1 MIEFK
6 NVYKTYPN
14 GFTALKDVN
23 LKIEQGEFVAIIGL
37 SGAGKST
44 ILRCINRMHD
54 ITKGTLT
61 VDGVDVNSLRGAE
74 LRRFRRK
81 VGMIFQSFN
90 LVSRSTA
97 IKNVLTADVPD
108 MSFFKVLFGIF
119 SKDQK
124 MRALESLDKV
134 GILDKAYTRCDQ
146 LSGGQQQRVALAR
159 TLNQNPKIILADEPV
174 ASLDPITARQVMQ
187 DLLCPHQQGIQH
199 LYSAQ
204 YPSYRPRA
212 PVLRP
217 RDRRACR
224 RDRLRRPRLHHHPGA
239 DRLCLQ
245 RHEGAR
251 AGQWGVSA
259 MENEVNTLVKLTWF
273 DKIFKPQ
280 VITLAN
286 GHTTIRRRSRAPL
299 ILLLLA
305 VAIVLSLRMTGF
317 SLAVIVTKF
326 DKLLDLFVKLFHPK
340 WSFFEKVTRPLVD
353 TIKMSIL
360 GTVIGCLLALPV
372 SVLASTNIDKSRVI
386 VSVLRFILALI
397 RTLPTLVIA
406 LVCALVF
413 GLGTFAGTLA
423 ISVFTFGIVAK
434 MLYESIETIDMGPFE
449 AMEAMGANKF
459 QAFWSACVP
468 QILPV
473 YLSHSLYCFEMNVR
487 ASAILGYVGAGGLGI
502 TINERI
508 GWRDYEGLGM
518 VLLTLFVVVVAIE
531 FLSEYLRGKL
541 S

>member
-1 MIEFK
+1 
-6 NVYKTYPN
+6 
-14 GFTALKDVN
+14 
-23 LKIEQGEFVAIIGL
+23 
-37 SGAGKST
+37 
-44 ILRCINRMHD
+44 
-54 ITKGTLT
+54 
-61 VDGVDVNSLRGAE
+61 
-74 LRRFRRK
+74 
-81 VGMIFQSFN
+81 
-90 LVSRSTA
+90 
-97 IKNVLTADVPD
+97 
-108 MSFFKVLFGIF
+108 
-119 SKDQK
+119 
-124 MRALESLDKV
+124 
-134 GILDKAYTRCDQ
+134 
-146 LSGGQQQRVALAR
+146 
-159 TLNQNPKIILADEPV
+159 
-174 ASLDPITARQVMQ
+174 
-187 DLLCPHQQGIQH
+187 
-199 LYSAQ
+199 
-204 YPSYRPRA
+204 
-212 PVLRP
+212 
-217 RDRRACR
+217 
-224 RDRLRRPRLHHHPGA
+224 
-239 DRLCLQ
+239 
-245 RHEGAR
+245 
-251 AGQWGVSA
+251 

-286 GHTTIRRRSRAPL
+286 GHSTIRRRSRAPL

-305 VAIVLSLRMTGF
+305 VVIVLSLRMTGF
-317 SLAVIVTKF
+317 SLAVVVTKF

-340 WSFFEKVTRPLVD
+340 WDFFDKVTGPLLD

-372 SVLASTNIDKSRVI
+372 AVLSSTNIDKSRVI

-449 AMEAMGANKF
+449 AMEALGANKF

-473 YLSHSLYCFEMNVR
+473 YLSHSLYCFEMNIR

-508 GWRDYEGLGM
+508 GWRDYNGLGM
-518 VLLTLFVVVVAIE
+518 VLLSLFVVVVAIE
-531 FLSEYLRGKL
+531 FFSEYLRKKL

>member
-1 MIEFK
+1 M
-6 NVYKTYPN
+6 
-14 GFTALKDVN
+14 
-23 LKIEQGEFVAIIGL
+23 
-37 SGAGKST
+37 ST
-44 ILRCINRMHD
+44 
-54 ITKGTLT
+54 
-61 VDGVDVNSLRGAE
+61 
-74 LRRFRRK
+74 
-81 VGMIFQSFN
+81 
-90 LVSRSTA
+90 
-97 IKNVLTADVPD
+97 
-108 MSFFKVLFGIF
+108 
-119 SKDQK
+119 
-124 MRALESLDKV
+124 
-134 GILDKAYTRCDQ
+134 
-146 LSGGQQQRVALAR
+146 
-159 TLNQNPKIILADEPV
+159 
-174 ASLDPITARQVMQ
+174 TAR
-187 DLLCPHQQGIQH
+187 
-199 LYSAQ
+199 
-204 YPSYRPRA
+204 
-212 PVLRP
+212 
-217 RDRRACR
+217 
-224 RDRLRRPRLHHHPGA
+224 RRPCWAMGSEP
-239 DRLCLQ
+239 
-245 RHEGAR
+245 
-251 AGQWGVSA
+251 
-259 MENEVNTLVKLTWF
+259 MENENNSGVKLTWF

-286 GHTTIRRRSRAPL
+286 GHSTIRRRSRAPIIAAL
-299 ILLLLA
+299 VLLA
-305 VAIVLSLRMTGF
+305 IILSLRMTGF
-317 SLAVIVTKF
+317 DLGLIIRKF
-326 DKLLDLFVKLFHPK
+326 DKLMDLMVKLFHPK

-360 GTVIGCLLALPV
+360 GTVIGCALALPV
-372 SVLASTNIDKSRVI
+372 AVLSSTNIDKNRAI

-406 LVCALVF
+406 LVCALIF

-423 ISVFTFGIVAK
+423 ISIFTFGIVAK

-531 FLSEYLRGKL
+531 FTSEYLRGKL

>member
-1 MIEFK
+1 MDNE
-6 NVYKTYPN
+6 NN
-14 GFTALKDVN
+14 
-23 LKIEQGEFVAIIGL
+23 
-37 SGAGKST
+37 SG
-44 ILRCINRMHD
+44 
-54 ITKGTLT
+54 
-61 VDGVDVNSLRGAE
+61 
-74 LRRFRRK
+74 
-81 VGMIFQSFN
+81 
-90 LVSRSTA
+90 
-97 IKNVLTADVPD
+97 
-108 MSFFKVLFGIF
+108 
-119 SKDQK
+119 
-124 MRALESLDKV
+124 
-134 GILDKAYTRCDQ
+134 
-146 LSGGQQQRVALAR
+146 
-159 TLNQNPKIILADEPV
+159 
-174 ASLDPITARQVMQ
+174 
-187 DLLCPHQQGIQH
+187 
-199 LYSAQ
+199 
-204 YPSYRPRA
+204 
-212 PVLRP
+212 
-217 RDRRACR
+217 
-224 RDRLRRPRLHHHPGA
+224 
-239 DRLCLQ
+239 
-245 RHEGAR
+245 
-251 AGQWGVSA
+251 
-259 MENEVNTLVKLTWF
+259 VKLTWF

-286 GHTTIRRRSRAPL
+286 GHSTIRRRSRAPIIAAL
-299 ILLLLA
+299 VLLA
-305 VAIVLSLRMTGF
+305 IILSLRMTGF
-317 SLAVIVTKF
+317 DLGLIIRKF
-326 DKLLDLFVKLFHPK
+326 DKLMDLMVKLFHPK

-360 GTVIGCLLALPV
+360 GTVIGCALALPV
-372 SVLASTNIDKSRVI
+372 AVLSSTNIDKNRVI

-406 LVCALVF
+406 LVCALIF

-423 ISVFTFGIVAK
+423 ISIFTFGIVAK

-531 FLSEYLRGKL
+531 FTSEYLRGKL

>member
-1 MIEFK
+1 
-6 NVYKTYPN
+6 
-14 GFTALKDVN
+14 
-23 LKIEQGEFVAIIGL
+23 
-37 SGAGKST
+37 
-44 ILRCINRMHD
+44 
-54 ITKGTLT
+54 
-61 VDGVDVNSLRGAE
+61 
-74 LRRFRRK
+74 
-81 VGMIFQSFN
+81 
-90 LVSRSTA
+90 
-97 IKNVLTADVPD
+97 
-108 MSFFKVLFGIF
+108 
-119 SKDQK
+119 
-124 MRALESLDKV
+124 
-134 GILDKAYTRCDQ
+134 
-146 LSGGQQQRVALAR
+146 
-159 TLNQNPKIILADEPV
+159 
-174 ASLDPITARQVMQ
+174 
-187 DLLCPHQQGIQH
+187 
-199 LYSAQ
+199 
-204 YPSYRPRA
+204 
-212 PVLRP
+212 
-217 RDRRACR
+217 
-224 RDRLRRPRLHHHPGA
+224 
-239 DRLCLQ
+239 
-245 RHEGAR
+245 
-251 AGQWGVSA
+251 

-286 GHTTIRRRSRAPL
+286 GHSTIRPRSRAPL

-305 VAIVLSLRMTGF
+305 VVIVLSLRMTGF
-317 SLAVIVTKF
+317 SLAVVVTKF

-434 MLYESIETIDMGPFE
+434 MLYESIETIDMGPFD

-473 YLSHSLYCFEMNVR
+473 YLSHSLYCFEMNGR

>member
-1 MIEFK
+1 
-6 NVYKTYPN
+6 
-14 GFTALKDVN
+14 
-23 LKIEQGEFVAIIGL
+23 
-37 SGAGKST
+37 
-44 ILRCINRMHD
+44 
-54 ITKGTLT
+54 
-61 VDGVDVNSLRGAE
+61 
-74 LRRFRRK
+74 
-81 VGMIFQSFN
+81 
-90 LVSRSTA
+90 
-97 IKNVLTADVPD
+97 
-108 MSFFKVLFGIF
+108 
-119 SKDQK
+119 
-124 MRALESLDKV
+124 
-134 GILDKAYTRCDQ
+134 
-146 LSGGQQQRVALAR
+146 
-159 TLNQNPKIILADEPV
+159 
-174 ASLDPITARQVMQ
+174 
-187 DLLCPHQQGIQH
+187 
-199 LYSAQ
+199 
-204 YPSYRPRA
+204 
-212 PVLRP
+212 
-217 RDRRACR
+217 
-224 RDRLRRPRLHHHPGA
+224 
-239 DRLCLQ
+239 
-245 RHEGAR
+245 
-251 AGQWGVSA
+251 

-531 FLSEYLRGKL
+531 FFSEYLRGKL